1 MSRVRVAAIAVLAF
15 RVAYGAGLI
24 VAPERLSKNWLGP
37 VDDAAKVALRG
48 IGGRE
53 IAVHGFAIAAAVRG
67 RPLAPWLAVSIAGDV
82 NDIVA
87 TYAGRQGIPD
97 DAPKKTALVAGGSA
111 VLSAAVLTAAANG
124 RRASPA

>member
-1 MSRVRVAAIAVLAF
+1 VLAF

-24 VAPERLSKNWLGP
+24 VAPERLSKTWLGP

-111 VLSAAVLTAAANG
+111 ALSAAVLAAAV
-124 RRASPA
+124 RARS